1 MSDAGPLQEG
11 QRFAG
16 CIVARVVGRGAQS
29 IVYAAFDERAQAWR
43 ALKLLPSSADADPQ
57 RQTEARDRLRQEL
70 AAAARLRHPGIVRI
84 HGAGHTR
91 GLPWLLMDL
100 LPGADLSRYTH
111 PMRRLPP
118 PVVAGIGARIADAL
132 AAAHAAG
139 IVHRDLK
146 PANVVIDWA
155 SDSVVLTDFGLAR
168 AADAARTR
176 TGLVLGTPAY
186 MAPELLAGQAPS
198 PASDLYALGVMLFQ
212 LLAARLPFE
221 ASGLGELLRAVAT
234 TPAPDLPP
242 LVPPPHDAS
251 LPALAEL
258 VRALLAKAPA
268 QRPPSASAVAA
279 ALRALL
285 PPADAPPGPPAAGG
299 TMSRG

>member
-1 MSDAGPLQEG
+1 MSDTGPLQEG

-16 CIVARVVGRGAQS
+16 CIVARVLGRGTQS
-29 IVYAAFDERAQAWR
+29 IVYAAFDDRLHAWR
-43 ALKLLPSSADADPQ
+43 ALKLLPPPNETGTDTDP
-57 RQTEARDRLRQEL
+57 RQQAEARDRLRQEL
-70 AAAARLRHPGIVRI
+70 AAVARLRHPGIVRI
-84 HGAGHTR
+84 HGAGLTR

-100 LPGADLSRYTH
+100 LPGTDLTRYTQ
-111 PMRRLPP
+111 PLRRLPP
-118 PVVAGIGARIADAL
+118 PVIAGIGARIAEAL
-132 AAAHAAG
+132 ACAHAAG

-146 PANVVIDWA
+146 PANVVLDWA

-198 PASDLYALGVMLFQ
+198 PASDLYALGVLLFQ

-221 ASGLGELLRAVAT
+221 GSGLGDLLRAVAS
-234 TPAPDLPP
+234 TPAPDLLP
-242 LVPPPHDAS
+242 LVPPPHDPV
-251 LPALAEL
+251 LPPLAVV
-258 VRALLAKAPA
+258 VRSLLAKDPA
-268 QRPPSASAVAA
+268 QRPAGAAAVASM
-279 ALRALL
+279 LQALL
-285 PPADAPPGPPAAGG
+285 PPPAAPEAAG